1 MGNKGR
7 LAAWG
12 HPGKIDNRR
21 SSSVNRLGLVTNG
34 RRGDEAG
41 TR

>member
-1 MGNKGR
+1 MGDEGR

-12 HPGKIDNRR
+12 HPGRIENWRP
-21 SSSVNRLGLVTNG
+21 SGVNRLGLVTNG

-41 TR
+41 PR